1 MKLQQ
6 LLDLSLLL
14 LNLLLLLLKLLLNL
28 RRRVLR
34 LVIRSRRI
42 RWRGI
47 RLVIGLITI
56 VRGRSI
62 TWSSRRRSHRRHVTW
77 SWRGGSSLLER
88 KKKENKSS

>member
-1 MKLQQ
+1 MRLLGSLKLQQ

-42 RWRGI
+42 SWRGI
-47 RLVIGLITI
+47 LLVIGRVTV
-56 VRGRSI
+56 VRGRSVSW
-62 TWSSRRRSHRRHVTW
+62 TSRRRSHRRHVAW
-77 SWRGGSSLLER
+77 SQRGGSSLQQ
-88 KKKENKSS
+88 